1 MDDAR
6 PAIGARKGDRV
17 RARRRGRWSRIGT
30 AAAVALALLAPVP
43 ARALRLL
50 DEELSLDGRAVP
62 DLRVASAAAP
72 ASPSSAAAASTTEAR
87 DPSLDFDLLGTPP
100 PVVASPYDA
109 VLKRRRSMLNVHQGL
124 GLALVGLQLSTTVM
138 GQLNYSDLYGP
149 NPTARFRTTHQVL
162 AYTTLGV
169 FAANGLIALLAPRD
183 PLKRS
188 DGFDRTTLHK
198 IGMAVA
204 AAGMVAQGVLGAV
217 THARDGYLD
226 QPAYARAHLI
236 LGYATFAA
244 VSVAVGSIVF

>member
-1 MDDAR
+1 M
-6 PAIGARKGDRV
+6 
-17 RARRRGRWSRIGT
+17 RRLQHRLHIAASL
-30 AAAVALALLAPVP
+30 ALAAVLLAPLP

-50 DEELSLDGRAVP
+50 DEELSLDGDPAP

-72 ASPSSAAAASTTEAR
+72 AAAASSAAAATTTAAPAR